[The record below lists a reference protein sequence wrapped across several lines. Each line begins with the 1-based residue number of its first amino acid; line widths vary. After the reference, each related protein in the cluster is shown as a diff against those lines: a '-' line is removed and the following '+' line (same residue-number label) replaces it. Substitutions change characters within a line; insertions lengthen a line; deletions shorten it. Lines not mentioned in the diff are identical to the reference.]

1 MPARSPRIAVYL
13 PTATY
18 NAVKRLGAMRG
29 VGMSAVVRDFLVET
43 TPVLERI
50 SNLLDL
56 AARADRTALKTW
68 AADLQAA
75 QDAIEVSAL
84 DAMAQLDS
92 MQQTLE
98 LQKPGRPPA
107 GSTRPRKR
115 GAVSRTVSRRG
126 KRHD

>member
-1 MPARSPRIAVYL
+1 
-13 PTATY
+13 
-18 NAVKRLGAMRG
+18 
-29 VGMSAVVRDFLVET
+29 MSAVVRDFLVET

-56 AARADRTALKTW
+56 AARADRTALKSW
-68 AADLQAA
+68 AADLEAA
-75 QDAIEVSAL
+75 QGGLELSAL
-84 DAMAQLDS
+84 DAMAQLDT
-92 MQQTLE
+92 MQTKLE
-98 LQKPGRPPA
+98 LSKPGRPPA